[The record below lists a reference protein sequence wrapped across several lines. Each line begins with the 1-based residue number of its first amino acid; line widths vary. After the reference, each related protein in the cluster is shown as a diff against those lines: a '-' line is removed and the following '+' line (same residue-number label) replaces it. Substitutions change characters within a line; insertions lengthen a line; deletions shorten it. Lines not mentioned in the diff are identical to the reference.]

1 MTDSGGPLATLSR
14 TGAVVV
20 RAQRRFRAQRRRRP
34 RGKAGGS
41 HWKRWTILGAVVA
54 IVLVATGWFLVN
66 SSLFALHYV
75 TVEGTSRLTPT
86 EVLSAA
92 AVREGTSLV
101 RLDPGVVAHR
111 VERLPPV
118 ADAMVSRRW
127 PHGLVIRVIERKPAG
142 VVMTAGHAELLDATG
157 VAFASVP
164 SAPPGLITVDVSAPV
179 PGAGDA
185 AARSAMRVLTEL
197 PSQVRARASSIRA
210 RSVDNVTLKLT
221 DGTTVI
227 WGSASDG
234 TTKAAVLRTLMRRSA
249 QVYDVSTP
257 SVAVTRG

>member
-20 RAQRRFRAQRRRRP
+20 RAQRRFRARR
-34 RGKAGGS
+34 KAGGS
-41 HWKRWTILGAVVA
+41 HWRRWTLLVVVA
-54 IVLVATGWFLVN
+54 AIAVGATGWFLVN

-75 TVEGTSRLTPT
+75 TVEGTSRLTPA
-86 EVLSAA
+86 EVLNAA

-101 RLDPGVVAHR
+101 RLDPAAVARR

-118 ADAMVSRRW
+118 ADAVVSRRW
-127 PHGLVIRVIERKPAG
+127 PHGLLIHVIERKPAA
-142 VVMTAGHAELLDATG
+142 VVTTAGRVELLDATG
-157 VAFASVP
+157 VPFASVA
-164 SAPPGLITVDVSAPV
+164 SAPPGLVKVDVSAPV

-185 AARSAMRVLTEL
+185 AARTAMRVLTEL
-197 PSQVRARASSIRA
+197 PSQVRARVSLVTA
-210 RSVDNVTLKLT
+210 RSVDNVAVKLT

-227 WGSASDG
+227 WGSAADG